1 MLISIGVQS
10 WRMYSQFEIIQSQLV
25 SDIQS
30 SLDTALDEYYAEIAK
45 DDVFTLTDNLQE
57 FEWSE
62 EMKSGP
68 DTIVSKFFFQ
78 KSLVDSIGS
87 RDSIPDSEDFFER
100 VGKS

>member
-1 MLISIGVQS
+1 MISKFYANNIMLMEQPYNHLRIPDSKS
-10 WRMYSQFEIIQSQLV
+10 
-25 SDIQS
+25 
-30 SLDTALDEYYAEIAK
+30 AK